1 MTSCVSCVVLVG
13 SIVGLSLLTVLDS
26 ASIASLRLATAA
38 PWARHR
44 FVETLLRAL
53 VGAKTEILA
62 KTATCRLGA
71 PHFQNRDEILS
82 LSYES

>member
-1 MTSCVSCVVLVG
+1 MVLVG

-62 KTATCRLGA
+62 KTATCRRGA
-71 PHFQNRDEILS
+71 ALPESRRDIVVIV
-82 LSYES
+82 